1 MNTRARLKED
11 IRAHNVSDTKKTE
24 SQSFLEKLNKCSTKE
39 EIAQLLLETM
49 SPDMIEDRLAKIT
62 NISCLL
68 PFYTAALRVNAES
81 GFKLRHVDYTT
92 LALERYMQITETKDI
107 PKEKESLTAE
117 VQEINSKN
125 IAKNQMMLKRGRG
138 GMEA

>member
-1 MNTRARLKED
+1 MNTRAMVKKDMRT
-11 IRAHNVSDTKKTE
+11 HSVSDTKKTE
-24 SQSFLEKLNKCSTKE
+24 SQLFLEKLNKCSTKE

-49 SPDMIEDRLAKIT
+49 PPEMIRDRLAKIT
-62 NISCLL
+62 DNTCLL
-68 PFYTAALRVNAES
+68 PFYTAALKVNADA

-92 LALERYMQITETKDI
+92 LALERYMQITGTKDI
-107 PKEKESLTAE
+107 PKEKESLTAD

-138 GMEA
+138 GLEA